1 MTGTVVAVYCQRKIS
16 PNQKTARYRILTDV
30 CNMNK
35 YALLRQFAV
44 AHTKE
49 SGGVGDLKLKNLET
63 DSFCVITNCTSN
75 KWN

>member
-1 MTGTVVAVYCQRKIS
+1 
-16 PNQKTARYRILTDV
+16 
-30 CNMNK
+30 MNK